1 MPNRVI
7 KDSIWSSPSLAQ
19 MSEAA
24 QDHWPRWLLLADDWG
39 CFNADADVIKG
50 TVYPKRKKITVK
62 RIEVLSAEYYAA
74 GKLFLWSEGGRVWG
88 FFTSFGKH
96 HPNFCNSTHVDGD
109 GKQVRHKRKT
119 PEPPEK
125 ELKVYFSKYVYKKP
139 GVGGDLESKRAAKS
153 SYRVPSPVLN
163 PNPIPVPN
171 PAGDEKEEI
180 PEVYVTAFKTF
191 FQTYPPRN
199 GTRVGKAKAQE
210 KFNELEI
217 REIPLILKAVKNY
230 AGCKDVKN
238 NIGIKDAHRFIRD
251 GKGHAPWQDWIAPT
265 VVTKAELEKM
275 KRQLRRVI
283 KAIKAKVDD
292 GGNAMSEKTLRKL
305 EAQQTEL
312 EDTIKELME

>member
-1 MPNRVI
+1 
-7 KDSIWSSPSLAQ
+7 

-39 CFNADADVIKG
+39 CFNADAEVIKG
-50 TVYPKRKKITVK
+50 LVYPKRKKVTVPK
-62 RIEVLSAEYYAA
+62 IMDLRAAYYVA
-74 GKLFLWSEGGRVWG
+74 GKLFLWGADGRTWG
-88 FFTSFGKH
+88 YFTSFGKH

-119 PEPPEK
+119 SVPPEK
-125 ELKVYFSKYVYKKP
+125 ELKEYFDKYIYKKRD
-139 GVGGDLESKRAAKS
+139 VGDELEFKRALGDK
-153 SYRVPSPVLN
+153 YRVPVPN
-163 PNPIPVPN
+163 PNPVPD

-180 PEVYVTAFKTF
+180 PKIYGTAFKTF
-191 FQTYPPRN
+191 WQTYPPRN

-251 GKGHAPWQDWIAPT
+251 GNGHALWEDWITPA
-265 VVTKAELEKM
+265 VVSKGDLEKM
-275 KRQLRRVI
+275 KRQLRGVI
-283 KAIKAKVDD
+283 KAIDAKVDD
-292 GGNAMSEKTLRKL
+292 GGNAMSKKTIRGL
-305 EAQQTEL
+305 EAQQKEL
-312 EDTIKELME
+312 EDTIRGLME